1 VDERATEL
9 DLDIVGVLEGSD
21 KSSSVTF
28 AWDYLRHYQ
37 ELFAPWRDQ
46 PINLIEIGV
55 EHGSSLNVWRKYF
68 SRAHII
74 GVDVNPDCRR
84 LAGDRITIETGSQ
97 EDPGF
102 LHEVC
107 TKYPPSIVIDDGSH
121 LAHHIVY
128 TFKRVFPA
136 LLAGG
141 LYLVEDVEFHF
152 GDRADRWAGNK
163 TVSVPDYFL
172 GLARGRL
179 ANNTALSDVWGDD
192 KYVRDNVDS
201 ISFIGGALAVGKRK
215 PRDMRRALSFA
226 DRYLQSIGPSP
237 ALLLRLVEYTLRHGG
252 PLDFAERAARQ
263 AVTIGGLSPEA
274 LRWLVEILTRQGR
287 PDEAAALAG
296 EALQLRPD
304 DHTAWERLAHAERL
318 RGRRTEAIAALER
331 AASLNPQ
338 IGHYHSELS
347 HLLQQGGELARAL
360 TSAQKAAR
368 LHPEHE
374 PWQRRVMDL
383 EQLAASV

>member
-1 VDERATEL
+1 
-9 DLDIVGVLEGSD
+9 
-21 KSSSVTF
+21 
-28 AWDYLRHYQ
+28 
-37 ELFAPWRDQ
+37 
-46 PINLIEIGV
+46 
-55 EHGSSLNVWRKYF
+55 
-68 SRAHII
+68 
-74 GVDVNPDCRR
+74 
-84 LAGDRITIETGSQ
+84 
-97 EDPGF
+97 

-201 ISFIGGALAVGKRK
+201 ISFLGGALAVGKRK

-226 DRYLQSIGPSP
+226 DQYLQSIGPSP